1 MKKNR
6 IFREERPGEKKSI
19 INLLLTGYIAVI
31 SILGYTAFYLNIQL
45 GQVGRVLP
53 SLEHDIL
60 TQEQFSFLKASFER
74 SLHQLQSEI
83 VWLAVLGS
91 IFSLIGGIY
100 TYNMVVRPL
109 RQLVRYVEAG
119 VGEGKHGPPEIKSN
133 NEIKQ
138 LITAIDSLA
147 GKTNSPA
154 NPLADKKKLAAD

>member
-6 IFREERPGEKKSI
+6 LFREERPGEKKSI

-60 TQEQFSFLKASFER
+60 TQEQFSFLKSSFER

-91 IFSLIGGIY
+91 LFSLIGGIY

-109 RQLVRYVEAG
+109 RQLVRYVE
-119 VGEGKHGPPEIKSN
+119 EGNDDPPEIKAN

-138 LITAIDSLA
+138 LITAIDAIA
-147 GKTNSPA
+147 GKTNSPV
-154 NPLADKKKLAAD
+154 NPSADKRKIAAD